1 MAFSPRQDPLLGA
14 VEVYGMTRAA
24 FILRGALA
32 VGAASGAG
40 AVGPFVGRA
49 LGRATRDDEIMRL
62 ALSLEYLEAT
72 FYERATKTLSLSP
85 DVQALAELLGDHERT
100 HAERLRGVIE
110 RMGGTTAQESDLQFR
125 FPITNQASFLKLA
138 ITLEENGVSAYNGA
152 APLLNS
158 TELLPLAGAIVQV
171 EARHTA
177 AVRVAAGQS
186 PAPRAF
192 DRAIG
197 LQEAIANAGPYIS
210 RL

>member
-1 MAFSPRQDPLLGA
+1 MAFSRRQDPLLGA
-14 VEVYGMTRAA
+14 VEVHGMTRSA

-32 VGAASGAG
+32 VGAAWGAG

-62 ALSLEYLEAT
+62 ALALEYLEAT
-72 FYERATKTLSLSP
+72 FYERAARNLSLSA
-85 DVQALAELLGDHERT
+85 DVQALAELLGGHERT

-110 RMGGTTAQESDLQFR
+110 RMGGTTARETDLQFR
-125 FPITNQASFLKLA
+125 FPVTNQANFLELA

-158 TELLPLAGAIVQV
+158 TELLPLAGSIVQV
-171 EARHTA
+171 EARHAA
-177 AVRVAAGQS
+177 AVRVASGQS
-186 PAPRAF
+186 AAPRAF

-197 LQEAIANAGPYIS
+197 LQDAVANAGPYIS